1 LVVYLCQTTE
11 IMTKHPRLFSL
22 AVGFAITLAVG
33 TAIGMTYHQQAFAQ
47 SASSAAAASGS
58 SSSSRY

>member
-1 LVVYLCQTTE
+1 MFNKLVNKTTE

-33 TAIGMTYHQQAFAQ
+33 TAIGMVVDPSHHLAFAGN
-47 SASSAAAASGS
+47 ANSGS
-58 SSSSRY
+58 NTALWP